1 MVDFFFEE
9 VEGEGAFEEDE
20 VVEGFDVEF
29 GAELCLGF
37 VAEFGDFEL
46 SHFVGECLSGP
57 GDVAVDFVGDV
68 EFAFGGV
75 VEHEV
80 DGLFA

>member
-29 GAELCLGF
+29 GAEL
-37 VAEFGDFEL
+37 
-46 SHFVGECLSGP
+46 
-57 GDVAVDFVGDV
+57 
-68 EFAFGGV
+68 
-75 VEHEV
+75 
-80 DGLFA
+80 